1 MEEAVE
7 QEAARAAAEEV
18 RARERAVQGRLQNRL
33 SWVIFVAAV
42 ITVLLSMWNVWFP
55 INLSTGP
62 LLHLALTT
70 SIISM
75 SFVLRRPTRLRIGW
89 IVLVQVIA
97 WMGMFFIYQDQWV
110 LIQRPGFAT
119 STQLFFMGTVMAI
132 LFYYSWIMFGPVFA
146 VVAGLF
152 GAYAMVGDFQ
162 WLPFDIE
169 LPRWLD
175 LLRTADTTWNRALSI
190 MTLRAVQGTI
200 VVFSFSFLF
209 MLLVMGALLQSSG
222 GIGFVW
228 TIARGITRRV
238 SGGPG
243 LVAVLSSSTVA
254 TFTGGGAA
262 NAGITGVV
270 TIPMMK
276 RAGYTSEKAAG
287 IEAVASVAGGITPP
301 ILGAAAF
308 IMADFVGKTYFD
320 IIIITAIPAV
330 LFYLGL
336 AAYIVFS
343 AQRDRIDMAIDQDFP
358 TIPRQQFFMQ
368 MTLLLIPMATLII
381 ILTQRLSIQLAIFWT
396 IITILV
402 LWGFFYI
409 LSRLGVVEAQPEWKQ
424 TRQNVVRAAV
434 LASGIAMAAAT
445 LDVMLSAI
453 QQTGLGLRVASQM
466 ADWGQGSLI
475 LTLLIAVIA
484 SYFLG
489 LGLPPL
495 PVYVITAVLL
505 APALVRLDAELIVA
519 HYVMYY
525 TALVFPNINP
535 PVASTVL
542 VTGQMAG
549 ANYLRASIEAT
560 KFAGGAMYLPFLLF
574 FGPELLLIDGFNLRF
589 FHTFVLVGATIV
601 IGQAGLAGFLGTRQN
616 LPIRMLGMFTPVF
629 TFLYLWSRDGR
640 WEMAAWAA
648 VLVVVLYGVLSRVFK
663 RGAPQA
669 AAS

>member
-1 MEEAVE
+1 MEEALE
-7 QEAARAAAEEV
+7 QEAAQAALG
-18 RARERAVQGRLQNRL
+18 RFSERRVQDVL
-33 SWVIFVAAV
+33 SWVIFGVACL
-42 ITVLLSMWNVWFP
+42 TVFLSMYNVWSIFGL
-55 INLSTGP
+55 ITGP
-62 LLHLALTT
+62 VIHLSLTT
-70 SIISM
+70 AIISL
-75 SFVLRRPTRLRIGW
+75 SFVRRRPTLLRFAW
-89 IVLVQVIA
+89 IILIQAVAWASLTFIYVNQEEILVKLGFASGVQV
-97 WMGMFFIYQDQWV
+97 
-110 LIQRPGFAT
+110 
-119 STQLFFMGTVMAI
+119 FFMFTLMMVT
-132 LFYYSWIMFGPVFA
+132 FYYSWIMFGPVFA
-146 VVAGLF
+146 VTAGLF
-152 GAYAMVGDFQ
+152 ALYTYVGNAAF
-162 WLPFDIE
+162 LP
-169 LPRWLD
+169 D
-175 LLRTADTTWNRALSI
+175 LLRTADTTFARATSLLSFQ
-190 MTLRAVQGTI
+190 AVGGNI
-200 VVFSFSFLF
+200 VGFSFSFLF
-209 MLLVMGALLQSSG
+209 MLLMMGGLLQSSG

-276 RAGYTSEKAAG
+276 RAGYSSEKAAA

-336 AAYIVFS
+336 AAYIVFT
-343 AQRDRIDMAIDQDFP
+343 AQRDRIDMAAEQDFP
-358 TIPRQQFFMQ
+358 DIPRKQFLMQ
-368 MTLLLIPMATLII
+368 MTLLLVPMATLIVM
-381 ILTQRLSIQLAIFWT
+381 LTQRLSIQLAVFWT
-396 IITILV
+396 IIVILA
-402 LWGFFYI
+402 LWGFFVLLARMGI
-409 LSRLGVVEAQPEWKQ
+409 VPFQEEWRQ
-424 TRQNVVRAAV
+424 TRHNIVRAAV
-434 LASGIAMAAAT
+434 LAAGIAMAAAT

-453 QQTGLGLRVASQM
+453 TQTGLGLRVASQM
-466 ADWGQGSLI
+466 ADWGQGSII
-475 LTLLIAVIA
+475 LTLIIAIVA

-519 HYVMYY
+519 NYVMYY

-574 FGPELLLIDGFNLRF
+574 FGPELLLVDGFSLRF
-589 FHTFVLVGATIV
+589 FHVFVLVAATIV
-601 IGQAGLAGFLGTRQN
+601 IGQSGLAGFLGTRQI
-616 LPIRMLGMFTPVF
+616 LPVRTLGMLTPAL
-629 TFLYLWSRDGR
+629 TFLYLWSGDPR
-640 WEMAAWAA
+640 WEWGAWGA
-648 VLVVVLYGVLSRVFK
+648 VAVVILAGFVPRILK
-663 RGAPQA
+663 RGAAQA
-669 AAS
+669 AQAKGVTP

>member
-7 QEAARAAAEEV
+7 REAAQAAQEE
-18 RARERAVQGRLQNRL
+18 ASAPTAQERLRDKL
-33 SWVIFVAAV
+33 SWVIFAAAT

-55 INLSTGP
+55 VELSTGP
-62 LLHLALTT
+62 LVHLGLTT
-70 SIISM
+70 FIITL
-75 SFVLRRPTRLRIGW
+75 SFILRRPTRLRIGW
-89 IVLVQVIA
+89 IVLVQIIA
-97 WMGMFFIYQDQWV
+97 WIGLFFIYQNQ
-110 LIQRPGFAT
+110 LELLQRLGFAT
-119 STQLFFMGTVMAI
+119 PIQLFYMGTVMAV

-152 GAYAMVGDFQ
+152 GGYAMFGDFQ
-162 WLPFDIE
+162 WLPFNLE

-228 TIARGITRRV
+228 SIARGITRRV

-276 RAGYTSEKAAG
+276 RAGYNSEKAAA

-320 IIIITAIPAV
+320 IIVITAIPAV

-343 AQRDRIDMAIDQDFP
+343 AQRDRINMAVDQDFP
-358 TIPRQQFFMQ
+358 SIPRQQFLMQ
-368 MTLLLIPMATLII
+368 MTLLILPMAMLII
-381 ILTQRLSIQLAIFWT
+381 MLTQRLSIQLAIFWT
-396 IITILV
+396 MITILV
-402 LWGFFYI
+402 LWGFFYG
-409 LSRLGVVEAQPEWKQ
+409 LSRLGVVEAPPEWKD
-424 TRQNVVRAAV
+424 TRRNVVRAAI

-466 ADWGQGSLI
+466 ADWGQGSII
-475 LTLLIAVIA
+475 LTLFIAIVA

-519 HYVMYY
+519 NYVMYY

-574 FGPELLLIDGFNLRF
+574 FGPELLLIDGFTLTF
-589 FHTFVLVGATIV
+589 FHIFVLVAVTIV
-601 IGQAGLAGFLGTRQN
+601 IGQAGLAGYFGIRQN
-616 LPIRMLGMFTPVF
+616 LLVRTIGMLTPVL
-629 TFLYLWSRDGR
+629 TFIYLWSREPA

-648 VLVVVLYGVLSRVFK
+648 AALVVVYGVVFRIFK
-663 RGAPQA
+663 KGAPQE

>member
-1 MEEAVE
+1 MEEATE
-7 QEAARAAAEEV
+7 QEAAQVLQVENTKL
-18 RARERAVQGRLQNRL
+18 RELMT
-33 SWVIFVAAV
+33 WTIFVAAV
-42 ITVLLSMWNVWFP
+42 ATVLLSMYNVWTM
-55 INLSTGP
+55 IGLITGP
-62 LLHLALTT
+62 LIHLGLTT
-70 SIISM
+70 FIISM
-75 SFVLRRPTRLRIGW
+75 AFIRRNPTKVRLVW
-89 IVLVQVIA
+89 IVIVQLAA
-97 WMGMFFIYQDQWV
+97 WGALLYIYTAQHEI
-110 LIQRPGFAT
+110 LAKLGFA
-119 STQLFFMGTVMAI
+119 SGPQVVFMMLLMIVT
-132 LFYYSWIMFGPVFA
+132 FYYSWIMFGPVFA
-146 VVAGLF
+146 VTAGLF
-152 GAYAMVGDFQ
+152 AFYTYTGNAS
-162 WLPFDIE
+162 WLPDV
-169 LPRWLD
+169 
-175 LLRTADTTWNRALSI
+175 LRTADTTFGRATSL
-190 MTLRAVQGTI
+190 LAFQAVGGTI
-200 VVFSFSFLF
+200 INFSFSFLF
-209 MLLVMGALLQSSG
+209 MLLIMGSILQSSG

-228 TIARGITRRV
+228 TISRGITKRV

-276 RAGYTSEKAAG
+276 RAGYTSEKAAA

-336 AAYIVFS
+336 ATYIVFS
-343 AQRDRIDMAIDQDFP
+343 AQRDQIVMEVESEIP
-358 TIPRQQFFMQ
+358 VIPRQAFLMQ
-368 MTLLLIPMATLII
+368 MTQLVIPMGVLIY
-381 ILTQRLSIQLAIFWT
+381 LLVQRLSIQLAVFWT
-396 IITILV
+396 LIVTLG
-402 LWGFFYI
+402 LWAFFYL
-409 LSRLGVVEAQPEWKQ
+409 LSRAGIVQAQEEWKNA
-424 TRQNVVRAAV
+424 RRNVVQAAI

-453 QQTGLGLRVASQM
+453 TQTGLGLRVASQM
-466 ADWGQGSLI
+466 ADWGQGSLV
-475 LTLLIAVIA
+475 LTLFIAIVA

-505 APALVRLDAELIVA
+505 APALVRLDAEMIVA

-549 ANYLRASIEAT
+549 ANYLKASIEAT

-574 FGPELLLIDGFNLRF
+574 FGPELLLVDGFSSTF
-589 FHTFVLVGATIV
+589 FHIFALTAVTIV
-601 IGQAGLAGFLGTRQN
+601 IGQAGLAGYFIVRHN
-616 LPIRMLGMFTPVF
+616 WPIRIIGMTTPIWTFT
-629 TFLYLWSRDGR
+629 YLSTRDPL
-640 WEMAAWAA
+640 WEIMAIAA
-648 VLVVVLYGVLSRVFK
+648 VAVVVLYGLVSRRFAK
-663 RGAPQA
+663 KA
-669 AAS
+669 